1 MGFRDLGFCSVNVVF
16 LSLKASDAK
25 IQSDECWAK
34 KLSSRCGF
42 RDWAHWPSSPPTWC
56 SHGCSTQVV
65 DGISRTLSAMHP
77 WGCPMADKEHDMSS
91 PNTNLTL
98 EQHVLGISGK
108 PLQRNAFFH
117 NRSEHMESGR
127 PLNKQRRTYD
137 SGKPLQPDTHHF
149 YEL

>member
-1 MGFRDLGFCSVNVVF
+1 LLCECFFFKLKGERRQNTIRRMLSEEVVAPAALRPHCRCESICAIHVPMDVPHKLWMAYRALF
-16 LSLKASDAK
+16 L
-25 IQSDECWAK
+25 
-34 KLSSRCGF
+34 
-42 RDWAHWPSSPPTWC
+42 
-56 SHGCSTQVV
+56 
-65 DGISRTLSAMHP
+65 P

>member
-1 MGFRDLGFCSVNVVF
+1 MLSEEVVAPAALRPHLHVPMDVPHKLWMAYRALF
-16 LSLKASDAK
+16 L
-25 IQSDECWAK
+25 
-34 KLSSRCGF
+34 
-42 RDWAHWPSSPPTWC
+42 
-56 SHGCSTQVV
+56 
-65 DGISRTLSAMHP
+65 P